1 MFRTRIRELRESAGY
16 KSQRSFADA
25 FGVAQSTVG
34 NWEAGTR
41 EPNHET
47 VQKLADFFHVPVGYL
62 LGKEN
67 TLTTVHGLRHTNAA
81 IMIMLN
87 VVDKYAMA
95 RNGWTSDYTFKQ
107 IYGYVFPE
115 GAQQTDDLVN
125 TFLETKLNLR
135 TNLRTDESS
144 A

>member
-16 KSQRSFADA
+16 KSQKSFADA

-67 TLTTVHGLRHTNAA
+67 TLKTFPTGDPWSKDEEQDYFSA
-81 IMIMLN
+81 
-87 VVDKYAMA
+87 K
-95 RNGWTSDYTFKQ
+95 SDL
-107 IYGYVFPE
+107 
-115 GAQQTDDLVN
+115 D
-125 TFLETKLNLR
+125 
-135 TNLRTDESS
+135 
-144 A
+144 